1 MDYNNNDNKMTE
13 KFIFRIN
20 KEEKQMV
27 IDYCRKLRLKPGTF
41 IRNLLVTTVEKELEK
56 ENNK

>member
-1 MDYNNNDNKMTE
+1 MNDKMTDQ
-13 KFIFRIN
+13 IVFRIS
-20 KEEKQMV
+20 KEEKEMV
-27 IDYCRKLRLKPGTF
+27 VNYCRKLRLKPGTF